1 MQKAR
6 RRLDTAD
13 RRITAVLMASPRASW
28 RSVAAV
34 LGVSERTVVRR
45 AAPLY
50 QDRTLRATAVRNPAL
65 FPHLVPTVLRIRCRP
80 ARITAIAAALARR
93 SDTVWVDILG
103 GGDEICIVA
112 FIEGPDARNNLLLR
126 DLPVTAA
133 VQSWTAYDLLKVFP
147 AGFAWSAGLLS
158 EEESQV
164 LWPDLT
170 RPPEVLSPLPEDKPL
185 IDALVEDARMTY
197 GELAHRTGRTPRAV
211 QRRLHAL
218 VEAHVVRLATE
229 VDLALLGVHAEA
241 LLWIMGRGGAGP
253 QSASS
258 STFHGGYN
266 GLQQSA
272 GGGGRQRSQRVVHL
286 PDRHGRGVDRCL
298 RNRGDPHPHRSQAHR
313 PCAPRRGDSVT
324 MPQAGVDPIV
334 IRTGHGS

>member
-80 ARITAIAAALARR
+80 DRITAIAAALARR

-112 FIEGPDARNNLLLR
+112 FLDGPDARNNLLLR
-126 DLPVTAA
+126 DLPATAA

-170 RPPEVLSPLPEDKPL
+170 RPPEALSPLAEDKPL

-241 LLWIMGRGGAGP
+241 LLWITVDPGAWEETGQILSQHP
-253 QSASS
+253 QVRFTAATTGSS
-258 STFHGGYN
+258 SLLVAVAATDLSALYTFLTGTVGALT
-266 GLQQSA
+266 GVSA
-272 GGGGRQRSQRVVHL
+272 IEVTPL
-286 PDRHGRGVDRCL
+286 LTGVK
-298 RNRGDPHPHRSQAHR
+298 
-313 PCAPRRGDSVT
+313 
-324 MPQAGVDPIV
+324 
-334 IRTGHGS
+334 RTGLVRRAAVTL

>member
-80 ARITAIAAALARR
+80 DRITAIAAALARR

-112 FIEGPDARNNLLLR
+112 FLDGPDARNNLLLR
-126 DLPVTAA
+126 DLPATAA

-170 RPPEVLSPLPEDKPL
+170 RPPEALSPLPEDKPL

-241 LLWIMGRGGAGP
+241 LLWITVDPEAWEETGQILSQHP
-253 QSASS
+253 QVRFTAATTGSS
-258 STFHGGYN
+258 SLLVAVAATDLSALYTFLTGTVGALT
-266 GLQQSA
+266 GFSA
-272 GGGGRQRSQRVVHL
+272 IEVTPIL
-286 PDRHGRGVDRCL
+286 TGVK
-298 RNRGDPHPHRSQAHR
+298 
-313 PCAPRRGDSVT
+313 
-324 MPQAGVDPIV
+324 
-334 IRTGHGS
+334 RTGLVRRAAVTL